1 MPRKAPTNITEHR
14 ITFGQYERERLNELQ
29 NSISFAQYTSPLK
42 SNVVA
47 VIAAGGLGYLGLAY
61 AFEWW
66 PFEPSKGFFGTS
78 PFFVKSRALA
88 SAMADCNLTPLIEQ
102 VNAEKLQEF
111 EDAMATRKQF
121 VADNPN
127 PDSMSKRMEVNAM
140 KALIAQENDLRQM
153 VLEKNEERLQQAMK
167 LDEKCAAKKA
177 DEQDTKWYDGNGN

>member
-47 VIAAGGLGYLGLAY
+47 VAVAGGLGYLGLAY

-66 PFEPSKGFFGTS
+66 PFEPKKSWFTTN
-78 PFFVKSRALA
+78 PFFVKSKEVAAAARNCNLA
-88 SAMADCNLTPLIEQ
+88 SVVEQ

-111 EDAMATRKQF
+111 EDSIATAKQF

-127 PDSMSKRMEVNAM
+127 PETMFKRMGVQA
-140 KALIAQENDLRQM
+140 AQMRINNENDLRNQ
-153 VLEKNEERLQQAMK
+153 VLEKNQERLDRA
-167 LDEKCAAKKA
+167 LDLDNKCAAKKA
-177 DEQDTKWYDGNGN
+177 AEQDKI